1 MNSTK
6 KPFGASGVI
15 KPGNRQAGSASQF
28 KPVVAQFKTA
38 VRQPPVAPPVYRPQP
53 VPRVL
58 QTKKAIPEPAR
69 SGAQAEV
76 RRPVAPPAYRPLAVP
91 KVLQAKTDHRAGSM
105 HVKPEFKPLLP
116 GRAGVVQRAAA
127 RPKRAAA
134 KRKPDDAKE
143 MRDFVKVAG
152 KKNKWG
158 VMALAGKGQG
168 KCGATIYFKDDE
180 DEISYYEGSY
190 SDVSGFHAEMAA
202 LNDFLGE
209 GNEISDITRIEITS
223 PPCKVCN
230 AILNALGVPHL
241 VLVPEG
247 KEDGTGHKSAFK
259 VPDSV
264 LDAVCTKRG
273 ITKASLVAYLDAL

>member
-6 KPFGASGVI
+6 KPPATRGVSQSD
-15 KPGNRQAGSASQF
+15 NRQAKSASRF
-28 KPVVAQFKTA
+28 KPVVAQLKTA
-38 VRQPPVAPPVYRPQP
+38 VRQPPVAPSVYRPQP

-69 SGAQAEV
+69 SGSTVEV
-76 RRPVAPPAYRPLAVP
+76 RRPVAPPAYRPLSVP
-91 KVLQAKTDHRAGSM
+91 KVLQAKTDHRAGAM

-116 GRAGVVQRAAA
+116 GRAGVVQRAA
-127 RPKRAAA
+127 RPQRAAA

-143 MRDFVKVAG
+143 MQAFVKVAS

-168 KCGATIYFKDDE
+168 KCGAKIYFKDDE

-190 SDVSGFHAEMAA
+190 SADSGFHAEMAA
-202 LNDFLGE
+202 LKDFLDE
-209 GNEISDITRIEITS
+209 GNEISTITRIEITS

-230 AILNALGVPHL
+230 ALLNALGVPHL

-259 VPDSV
+259 VPDCV

-273 ITKASLVAYLDAL
+273 ITKASLVSYLDAL